1 MAVQFLGSFFCDHC
15 SHGMREP
22 VWLLDGARL
31 CGTHFRQVTGY
42 PPPPALALED
52 LPPADP
58 VWTRLVPGLRMR
70 PSAHVPHAI
79 ELQAC
84 HNVQLEDGART
95 VNDGPVFTIPDAALV
110 ELVLLASAHRD
121 DAEPNKLIVR
131 SVLLR
136 CLHGTTTP

>member
-1 MAVQFLGSFFCDHC
+1 VSAQFLGSFFCDHC

-31 CGTHFRQVTGY
+31 CATHFRQVTGY
-42 PPPPALALED
+42 PPPAALSLED
-52 LPPADP
+52 LPAADP
-58 VWTRLVPGLRMR
+58 AWTRLVPGLRMR
-70 PSAHVPHAI
+70 PSTHVPHAL

-84 HNVQLEDGART
+84 HNVQLEGGTRT

-121 DAEPNKLIVR
+121 DAAPNKAVVR
-131 SVLLR
+131 IALLR
-136 CLHGTTTP
+136 ILHGTERP